1 MNFRPLRAKP
11 LLLAATLPAAILLA
25 ATLPA
30 MAQDDGYWK
39 ATSKTARSITG
50 DIVLRGERLTMN
62 FTGFTIA
69 QIRTLEPAEINGVF
83 NADASESGGN
93 LYRLNIPGDKTFLH
107 RNTLCGAE
115 PTQYMATYRTGKDLQ
130 VAFFS
135 GSAVPA
141 MTAEALN
148 TSTTLCGTYMYSH

>member
-1 MNFRPLRAKP
+1 M
-11 LLLAATLPAAILLA
+11 TLLLA

-62 FTGFTIA
+62 FNGFTIA

-83 NADASESGGN
+83 NAAATEPGGN
-93 LYRLNIPGDKTFLH
+93 LYRLNIPAEKSLLH
-107 RNTLCGAE
+107 KNTLCGTE
-115 PTQYMATYRTGKDLQ
+115 PTQYMATYRVGKDLQ
-130 VAFFS
+130 LAFFS

-148 TSTTLCGTYMYSH
+148 TSSTLCGTYMYSK